1 VPWFK
6 VQGDIGDRAAALGES
21 CRHQGGAELL
31 IDISEVVHSHVRPCI
46 AMWNASITPQSAL
59 TLR

>member
-1 VPWFK
+1 
-6 VQGDIGDRAAALGES
+6 
-21 CRHQGGAELL
+21 L